1 MGIAGNMSN
10 VLSNQHRASASNGDV
25 YTEVTVT
32 AQDAPNAAKLGP
44 LGYVAS
50 PTSNWTTG
58 QKIVVSGFNFNWNGT
73 AWAAGVHA

>member
-10 VLSNQHRASASNGDV
+10 ILSNQHRASASNGDV
-25 YTEVTVT
+25 FQEATVT

-58 QKIVVSGFNFNWNGT
+58 QKIVVSGFNFNWTGA
-73 AWAAGVHA
+73 AWAAGIHA